1 MSAVDRT
8 IDILAATEEA
18 PRRIRLGWAS
28 SCLGVATRRISSRK
42 ELKAK
47 MEFIQID
54 QASTG
59 PMFESMFRQ
68 RNLVPVLG
76 AGFSEG
82 QPTENGSVPNGD
94 QFTKIMLTCL
104 EANAGADAA
113 SLSGKAFS
121 EIAEYFLNP
130 EFVPTEKAKE
140 VIKSNFIGVKLE
152 VRRKAFL
159 DCPWPYV
166 YTLNI
171 DDGVEGNSMF
181 RNKVVPNRAIS
192 STAKSLPC
200 VYKVHGD
207 ATEELMYDEPSK
219 IIFSTGQYVRSLS
232 TNASMLNSLKTDLTE
247 QNTLFVGCSLSNEID
262 LLFALAEYR
271 GTFPEGRRSIYVTKG
286 TLNRFEVAKLAT
298 HGINTV
304 LQVND
309 YEAFYSQVATWGRQG
324 SRTTGSLR
332 KSFLVTPER
341 QHRLG
346 MDHSSNL
353 SFLLRDPESRKSP
366 GEVDLPAYQIRRD
379 IEDAIIRVSATEP
392 LVLVRGRR
400 FSGRTLLLRSLA
412 FAAKSKDVYFV
423 ESDTRV
429 SDEVLRDLTDSENTL
444 LLFDTNSLTAD
455 TAYSLAK
462 AKGKLA
468 EKHSSAIIAVNR
480 TEPDIVGALVRQID
494 DKADFELDAKLS
506 DIECKGLN
514 RRMDSLGLLRFDCR
528 RTLLENTFQVLAQYP
543 ERLSDLSRPR
553 KLNEREVE
561 LLLVL
566 AVADKAYSSLATAL
580 DLRVAE
586 LFSMCEKLAPI
597 VDLVDTERGEVPDTH
612 SRHKIITNSRTGL
625 AMQIRGIIK
634 ANGYPWIADRFGDLV
649 RRLIELPEF
658 ASVGHSMFMF
668 DAIND
673 VLSQGAGKGEGTGYK
688 PVVRS
693 LYESLQSSLSHS
705 PDYWLQRAKAVL
717 NIEDDELPILE
728 GVDFAMKCYREAER
742 ERSIDNAEFL
752 IALLYGKICW
762 VTRYKKIGYITSAI
776 QWFKR
781 AIRNYSRN
789 TNYVRTMLDHSRHRK
804 NYFDMLCDHLEGPV
818 SDVALLPLKKDVD
831 YLISTRNVWKNLG
844 VSG

>member
-1 MSAVDRT
+1 
-8 IDILAATEEA
+8 
-18 PRRIRLGWAS
+18 
-28 SCLGVATRRISSRK
+28 
-42 ELKAK
+42 
-47 MEFIQID
+47 
-54 QASTG
+54 
-59 PMFESMFRQ
+59 MFETMFRQ

-82 QPTENGSVPNGD
+82 APTENGRVPDGA
-94 QFTKIMLTCL
+94 QFTKIMLDCL
-104 EANAGADAA
+104 EASVGPDAA
-113 SLSGKAFS
+113 SLSGKAFA

-130 EFVPTEKAKE
+130 EFVPTERAKE
-140 VIKSNFIGVKLE
+140 VIKRYFIGVKLDE
-152 VRRKAFL
+152 KRRAFL
-159 DCPWPYV
+159 GSPWPYV

-171 DDGVEGNSMF
+171 DDAIEANSAF

-192 STAKSLPC
+192 TTAKSLPC

-207 ATEELMYDEPSK
+207 AAEELLYDEPSK
-219 IIFSTGQYVRSLS
+219 IIFSTGQYVRSLA

-247 QNTLFVGCSLSNEID
+247 QNTLFIGCSLSNEID
-262 LLFALAEYR
+262 LLFALAEYS
-271 GTFPEGRRSIYVTKG
+271 GAFPEGRRSIYVSNEP
-286 TLNRFEVAKLAT
+286 LNRFEIAKLAT

-304 LQVND
+304 LQVSD
-309 YEAFYSQVATWGRQG
+309 YETFYLQVAQWGRKAFL
-324 SRTTGSLR
+324 SSGSLR
-332 KSFLVTPER
+332 GPLLVTTER
-341 QHRLG
+341 MRRVG
-346 MDHSSNL
+346 MDHSLNL
-353 SFLLRDPESRKSP
+353 SFLLRDPDFRRTA
-366 GEVDLPAYQIRRD
+366 GEVELPAYQIRRD
-379 IEDAIIRVSATEP
+379 IEDAIIRAAGTEP

-423 ESDTRV
+423 ESNTRV
-429 SDEVLRDLTDSENTL
+429 SEEVLGELVDSENTL

-455 TAYSLAK
+455 TAYSLSK

-468 EKHSSAIIAVNR
+468 GKHSSAIVAVNR

-506 DIECKGLN
+506 EHECSELN
-514 RRMDSLGLLRFDCR
+514 KKMDSLGLLRFDFR
-528 RTLLENTFQVLAQYP
+528 RTLLENTFQILGQYP
-543 ERLSDLSRPR
+543 DRLSELTRPR
-553 KLNEREVE
+553 KLDEREVE

-580 DLRVAE
+580 DIRVAE
-586 LFSMCEKLAPI
+586 LFSMCERLAPI
-597 VDLVDTERGEVPDTH
+597 VDLVDTQRDEMPDTH
-612 SRHKIITNSRTGL
+612 SRHKIIANSRTGL

-634 ANGYPWIADRFGDLV
+634 VNGYPWIADRFSNLV
-649 RRLIELPEF
+649 KRLIELPEF

-673 VLSQGAGKGEGTGYK
+673 VLSQGAGVGEGIGYK

-693 LYESLQSSLSHS
+693 LYESLQSTLSHS

-717 NIEDDELPILE
+717 NIEDDEMPLLE
-728 GVDFAMKCYREAER
+728 GVDFATKCYREAER

-762 VTRYKKIGYITSAI
+762 VTRYKKSSYVISAI

-789 TNYVRTMLDHSRHRK
+789 TNYVRTMLDHSKHRK
-804 NYFDMLCDHLEGPV
+804 NYFDMLCDHLEGPIA
-818 SDVALLPLKKDVD
+818 DLALLPLKKDVD
-831 YLISTRNVWKNLG
+831 YLLSTRRMWNNDR
-844 VSG
+844 SSR